1 VNKHRP
7 FPLIFPVS
15 APVNA
20 EGDSG
25 EFPDIHPTMSDQ
37 SVFYA
42 CQQQV
47 AAAQVTSG
55 IVNATTAQL
64 QQQYEALA
72 KCVSDSFEEQRAS
85 DRLNVNHWLFVLA
98 GSLVFI
104 MQVGFAMLCA
114 GCVRKKNVQKCVTQI
129 QSDLVC

>member
-1 VNKHRP
+1 
-7 FPLIFPVS
+7 
-15 APVNA
+15 
-20 EGDSG
+20 
-25 EFPDIHPTMSDQ
+25 MSDQ
-37 SVFYA
+37 SVFHA

-47 AAAQVTSG
+47 AAAAQGTG
-55 IVNATTAQL
+55 GMVNATTSQM

-72 KCVSDSFEEQRAS
+72 KCVSDSLEEQRAS

-114 GCVRKKNVQKCVTQI
+114 GCVRKKNVQKCVHQKQI
-129 QSDLVC
+129 LQRTESCCVVGLGRL

>member
-1 VNKHRP
+1 
-7 FPLIFPVS
+7 
-15 APVNA
+15 
-20 EGDSG
+20 
-25 EFPDIHPTMSDQ
+25 MSDQ

-47 AAAQVTSG
+47 AAAAQGGAGS
-55 IVNATTAQL
+55 IAVNATTSQM

-85 DRLNVNHWLFVLA
+85 DRLNVNHWLLVLA

-114 GCVRKKNVQKCVTQI
+114 GCVRKKNVQKCVHKYRNR
-129 QSDLVC
+129 